1 MRGTLGI
8 GAWIILGVLVTSVA
22 DLKPTAAAPASS
34 SVACPQLAE
43 AVAAWRHRPRQCPT
57 KTRVRCI
64 ATGTCTDLRTHAPFK
79 VCTLYACR

>member
-1 MRGTLGI
+1 MRGKLGI
-8 GAWIILGVLVTSVA
+8 AAFMLGVLVISVGG
-22 DLKPTAAAPASS
+22 LKAAAAAPFSS
-34 SVACPQLAE
+34 SVVCPQLAE
-43 AVAAWRHRPRQCPT
+43 AVAAWQHRPRQCPT